1 MKLSDENS
9 IVKKFLEE
17 RASESKTTW
26 DIEKRKAAPG
36 DYIRSLLEE
45 IYPTATKIE
54 DVRKYNI
61 TGTDW
66 KVYLDNDRWDPLRP
80 RKLIEV
86 FGDLPHELIVKK
98 IDDKTD
104 RKLGY
109 TGNIFLDHGTLFVR
123 DCVQLF
129 VTPNFR
135 DKYLVIYNELLDPD
149 YVITNSFTTTR
160 RTTKTKSGSFVTK
173 GYPIKIKK
181 IKHAI
186 VLAKPSIDWFMI
198 KREEPEK
205 RASWS

>member
-1 MKLSDENS
+1 MSDGNS
-9 IVKKFLEE
+9 IIKKFLKEKS
-17 RASESKTTW
+17 SESVTDW
-26 DIEKRKAAPG
+26 GREKKKAAPG

-66 KVYLDNDRWDPLRP
+66 KVYLGNDRWDQLRP

-86 FGDLPHELIVKK
+86 FGNLPTKLIVKK

-109 TGNIFLDHGTLFVR
+109 TGNIFLDHGTLFMR

-129 VTPNFR
+129 VNPNFR
-135 DKYLVIYNELLDPD
+135 DKCLVIYNELLDPY
-149 YVITNSFTTTR
+149 YVINNSFTTTR

-173 GYPIKIKK
+173 GYPIKVKK
-181 IKHAI
+181 IRHAI
-186 VLAKPSIDWFMI
+186 VFAKPSIDWFMI
-198 KREEPEK
+198 AREEPEK
-205 RASWS
+205 SALWG